1 MASAP
6 LSAQLTIRGIRKS
19 MQTLDENPA
28 VKAALENIATNIRA
42 FLATGDRRLWDPNSP
57 MKPAYELQMAWA
69 IANGHKDYLT
79 RTNTGRCNNNSKL
92 RAYLNG
98 RVAGPPVC
106 AAAAGAGAGAGASD
120 DMWECAAYMLPTLP
134 PLPGPWDAPVPVAAP
149 SAPAAAPVPVAAPSA
164 PAAAPV
170 AAAPVTEVV
179 AEVEAALEAEI
190 AALRAENA
198 ALKAVLKAL
207 I

>member
-1 MASAP
+1 
-6 LSAQLTIRGIRKS
+6 

-28 VKAALENIATNIRA
+28 VKALLENIATNIRA

-106 AAAAGAGAGAGASD
+106 AAAAGAGAGASD

-134 PLPGPWDAPVPVAAP
+134 PLPGPWD
-149 SAPAAAPVPVAAPSA
+149 APVPVAAPSA